1 MRRVLSLWFPTFATD
16 LIKRRRSALPANSNE
31 AVLLTSKSAG
41 REIVARRCELAS
53 RVGVRE
59 NMDLSHARSLLP
71 SQFSVHLEPHRPD
84 RDERALFA
92 LACRLL
98 KFSPLVAPD
107 QPDGIFIDITG
118 TELVHR
124 GETRVIRSV
133 VRGLRKL
140 GVRVRLASAS
150 TFACAWALARFGKSS
165 FSFVAPGEEKQS
177 LAPLPVAALKIPAEL
192 DAAFRE
198 IGIERIEHVLA
209 LPRSSIA
216 SRFGLE
222 ILTRID
228 KALGAVPERLDPV
241 CPPPPLV
248 ASMLF
253 EGPTDHPE
261 SIHAAGTLI
270 LEDLCNQLTTRELG
284 VRRLDIELRR
294 PESAPEF
301 ITITLSRPSR
311 KLKHIWSLVRSKLE
325 RVDLSSGIEGII
337 LSAKRT
343 ARLRPQQIH
352 NPALGGNVEHVAHA
366 AWGELVDT
374 LIDRL
379 GPSSVTRLEPVESH
393 LPEHT
398 WRERSI
404 LEEVSRTPAFVTTSD
419 RPTRLFAKPE
429 PAEAMALVPD
439 GPVLSLRWRQKQ
451 WKILASTNPERL
463 GAEWWRWSCVQSP
476 TAAPAPPDRDYF
488 ALQLETGLWIWA
500 CRQNQTGRWFVHGEW
515 S

>member
-16 LIKRRRSALPANSNE
+16 LIKRSRSASPAD
-31 AVLLTSKSAG
+31 VILLTREVAG
-41 REIVARRCELAS
+41 RKLLARCCEAAAKS
-53 RVGVRE
+53 GIRPG
-59 NMDLSHARSLLP
+59 MDLAHARSLLP
-71 SQFSVHLEPHRPD
+71 SSITLHTEPHRPD
-84 RDERALFA
+84 RDERALHA

-107 QPDGIFIDITG
+107 PPDGILIDITG
-118 TELVHR
+118 TEMVHR

-150 TFACAWALARFGKSS
+150 TFASAWGVARFGKSP
-165 FSFVAPGEEKQS
+165 FTPVPPREEKQS
-177 LAPLPVAALKIPAEL
+177 LAPLPVAALKIDPHL

-198 IGIERIEHVLA
+198 IGIERVEHVFA

-216 SRFGLE
+216 ARFGIE
-222 ILTRID
+222 ILVRID
-228 KALGAVPERLDPV
+228 KALGIVPERLDPV
-241 CPPPPLV
+241 CPPPPLL

-253 EGPTDHPE
+253 EGPTDQWD
-261 SIHAAGTLI
+261 SIHAAANLV
-270 LEDLCNQLTTRELG
+270 LEDLCNQLTNREAG
-284 VRRLDIELRR
+284 VRRLEIELRR

-301 ITITLSRPSR
+301 IAITLSRPSR
-311 KLKHIWSLVRSKLE
+311 KFKHIWSLVRSKLE
-325 RVDLSSGIEGII
+325 RVDLSNGIEGII

-352 NPALGGNVEHVAHA
+352 NPALGGETQHVAQA

-374 LIDRL
+374 LVDRL
-379 GPSSVTRLEPVESH
+379 GPNSVTCIEPVESH
-393 LPEHT
+393 LPEHA

-404 LEEVSRTPAFVTTSD
+404 LEDPPRTPAFVTNSD

-429 PAEAMALVPD
+429 PAQAMALVPD
-439 GPVLSLRWRQKQ
+439 GPVLSIGWRQKQ
-451 WKILASTNPERL
+451 WKVLASTNPERI
-463 GAEWWRWSCVQSP
+463 GAEWWRWSFMQKQKAVC
-476 TAAPAPPDRDYF
+476 TPPDRDYF
-488 ALQLETGLWIWA
+488 ALQLETGLWIWV
-500 CRQNQTGRWFVHGEW
+500 CRQNETNRWFVHGEW